1 MKPIITTSGNV
12 GKDVELKFG
21 AKDIAIATFS
31 LAHTPRNLNAT
42 SGEWEDGETMWFKV
56 VAFKSKA
63 EKIADTVQKGDSVL
77 VVGTLKQ
84 SSYVDKEG
92 KSRTSLEIVADEV
105 ALVVKGTPRRASK
118 REEDTPPW

>member
-1 MKPIITTSGNV
+1 MKPIITVTGNV
-12 GKDVELKFG
+12 GKDVELKFSG
-21 AKDIAIATFS
+21 AENMAVATFS
-31 LAHTPRNLNAT
+31 LAHTPRTLTAA
-42 SGEWEDGETMWFKV
+42 GEWQDGETMWFKV
-56 VAFKSKA
+56 VTFRSKA

-92 KSRTSLEIVADEV
+92 KDRTSLEIVADEV
-105 ALVVKGTPRRASK
+105 ALVVKGASRRASK